1 MRIILKLLLGFC
13 ILFYVIGS
21 TFQYFHWYGGSFMLF
36 WSFCIGVIL
45 SLYIEYRY
53 KPKQEKAGN
62 KSKRYAL
69 RGNIINYLIV
79 LSVISVLVG
88 LLFKSMDWV
97 GGHYILVIGGFGLWT
112 ITIVGYFARAMS
124 KLNQE

>member
-1 MRIILKLLLGFC
+1 
-13 ILFYVIGS
+13 
-21 TFQYFHWYGGSFMLF
+21 MLF

-53 KPKQEKAGN
+53 KPKHEKADN

-88 LLFKSMDWV
+88 LLFKSMDYV

-112 ITIVGYFARAMS
+112 TTIVGYFARAMG